1 MKVAVIGSGLAGLT
15 TAYLLRQHGFEVWLI
30 ERSSSLGFYSESIEM
45 DQASTKTARGK
56 SRERKW
62 IIDVPMRGFQGGYYP
77 KLLSLY
83 THLGLPVVPVKYTF
97 SFSSSQSTYFIH
109 SGASGASMP
118 SLPSEAFTDP
128 SRLARA
134 LMKLFGIAL
143 CYLLLIALS
152 FAAWHD
158 FLPPS
163 LSSTTLTV
171 REFTINLSSFLSRP
185 IRIPVIGLYP
195 WTPLGNVFE
204 DFMGTIVLPL
214 FSAVGT
220 MTAADVWAMP
230 VRLLLEYVH
239 TTLGT
244 SHYHLGDGFSSADVA
259 RLLAA
264 PVKDQGPDYVRLK
277 EEVVGLEYA
286 LGGGVRIKLRPA
298 EDLKTT
304 AEETLRVEKVV
315 LATQASVSGQLLR
328 NLDKS
333 LKHWGEEKE
342 RRRIGKMV
350 QGLQTVKYRE
360 TIVVNHTDASILP
373 PLADR
378 RDINLYLPLEPCSLP
393 EIHSSP
399 SSPYF
404 KPTSDSIY
412 AMATQI
418 IYPKS
423 CDGQPVLQTTNPV
436 ISIGSKRVLRVSK
449 LERALAISNP
459 HETLPLLQP
468 HSLNALIYLA
478 GSYVYPG
485 IPLLEGC
492 VGSAKDVVK
501 SILEGERYHIETKL
515 GESPDMW
522 DKKKRGRKI
531 EPVGGIDWEVG
542 RGGLIMR
549 AWRWRWNT
557 ERTWS

>member
-15 TAYLLRQHGFEVWLI
+15 TAYLLRRHGFEVWLI

-45 DQASTKTARGK
+45 DQASTETTRGK

-83 THLGLPVVPVKYTF
+83 THLGLPIVPVKYTF

-118 SLPSEAFTDP
+118 SLPSEAFTGP
-128 SRLARA
+128 FRLARA

-171 REFTINLSSFLSRP
+171 REFTINLSSFLSHP
-185 IRIPVIGLYP
+185 IRIPVIGLSP

-204 DFMGTIVLPL
+204 NFMGTIVLPL

-220 MTAADVWAMP
+220 MRAADVWAMP
-230 VRLLLEYVH
+230 
-239 TTLGT
+239 TIGGT
-244 SHYHLGDGFSSADVA
+244 SKGPRA
-259 RLLAA
+259 RL
-264 PVKDQGPDYVRLK
+264 Y
-277 EEVVGLEYA
+277 LE
-286 LGGGVRIKLRPA
+286 
-298 EDLKTT
+298 TT
-304 AEETLRVEKVV
+304 ADETLRVEKVV
-315 LATQASVSGQLLR
+315 LATQASVSGRLLR

-342 RRRIGKMV
+342 RRRIGKMI

-423 CDGQPVLQTTNPV
+423 SDGQPVLQTTNPV
-436 ISIGSKRVLRVSK
+436 ISISSKRVLSVSK
-449 LERALAISNP
+449 LERALAVSNP

-501 SILEGERYHIETKL
+501 SILEGKRYHIETEL

-522 DKKKRGRKI
+522 DKKKHGRKI

-557 ERTWS
+557 KRTWS

>member
-1 MKVAVIGSGLAGLT
+1 MRVAVIGSGLGGLT

-30 ERSSSLGFYSESIEM
+30 ERSSSLGFYSESIEV
-45 DQASTKTARGK
+45 DQSLAEITRDK
-56 SRERKW
+56 SRGQKW

-83 THLGLPVVPVKYTF
+83 THLGLPVVPVNYTF

-109 SGASGASMP
+109 SGASGASIP
-118 SLPSEAFTDP
+118 SLPSEAFTGP

-134 LMKLFGIAL
+134 LMKLLGVAL

-158 FLPPS
+158 LLPQP

-171 REFTINLSSFLSRP
+171 RQFTAYLSSFLTYP
-185 IRIPVIGLYP
+185 IRIPAIGLSP
-195 WTPLGNVFE
+195 WTPLGNIFE
-204 DFMGTIVLPL
+204 DFMGTLVLPL

-239 TTLGT
+239 ITLGT

-259 RLLAA
+259 RQLSA
-264 PVKDQGPDYVRLK
+264 PIKDQGPDYVRLK
-277 EEVVGLEYA
+277 TEVVGLEYA
-286 LGGGVRIKLRPA
+286 SGGGVKIRLRSVG
-298 EDLKTT
+298 DLEMT
-304 AEETLRVEKVV
+304 ADETLRVEKVV
-315 LATQASVSGQLLR
+315 LATQASVARCLLR
-328 NLDKS
+328 NLEES
-333 LKHWGEEKE
+333 LKQWGEEKE
-342 RRRIGKMV
+342 RRRIGKII
-350 QGLQTVKYRE
+350 QGLQSVKYRE
-360 TIVVNHTDASILP
+360 TVVVNHMDTSVLP

-378 RDINLYLPLEPCSLP
+378 RDINLHLPSGPGSLQ
-393 EIHSSP
+393 EIHPSP
-399 SSPYF
+399 SPPYF
-404 KPTSDSIY
+404 KPTSERIY

-418 IYPKS
+418 IYPK
-423 CDGQPVLQTTNPV
+423 DPNGQPVLQTTNPV
-436 ISIGSKRVLRVSK
+436 MSIDSKRVLSVSK

-459 HETLPLLQP
+459 HEILPLLQP
-468 HSLNALIYLA
+468 HSLNALVYLA

-492 VGSAKDVVK
+492 VGSAKEVVK
-501 SILEGERYHIETKL
+501 SILEGEKYRA
-515 GESPDMW
+515 ESELREGPD
-522 DKKKRGRKI
+522 KQGKRKQKQI

-542 RGGLIMR
+542 RGGLITK

-557 ERTWS
+557 KRTWS